1 MARLKDENKRIIILQ
16 TAKMLY
22 AHNGFYNTSIA
33 DIAKE
38 TGLPIGSIYTYF
50 KSKDHIISTIVEEG
64 WAILY
69 DRLKEKLASNATAVD
84 KLRSILDDY
93 IPELLEDLDF
103 INIILTET
111 LAYTKIEDKMEK
123 LTELIFQLLVQISDN
138 GNIPAPLSRKDME
151 TALAIYFLGI
161 LSTAK
166 LTRAASVGIRKDDII
181 RFLKNSIS
189 QTMGIK
195 F

>member
-33 DIAKE
+33 DISKE

-64 WAILY
+64 WNILY
-69 DRLKEKLASNATAVD
+69 ERLKEKVASNATPVD
-84 KLRSILDDY
+84 KLRSIIEDF

-111 LAYTKIEDKMEK
+111 LAFTRIEEKMEK
-123 LTELIFQLLVQISDN
+123 LTELIFQLLITISES
-138 GNIPAPLSRKDME
+138 GNVPAPLTRKDME

-189 QTMGIK
+189 QTMGIS